1 MEKLIPVINKLQDV
15 FNAVGGEKIDLP
27 QITVVGSQSAGK
39 SSVLEHIVGRDFLP
53 RGSGIVTRRP
63 LILQLINIPKVSD
76 PQGEEWGEFLHKPNV
91 KFYDFDKIRQEIELD
106 TDRVAGQNK
115 GISPEPIRLRIYSPH
130 VLNLTLVD
138 LPGVTK
144 ISVQQQ
150 DKNLPKKIEEL
161 IISYISNPNAII
173 LAVTAAN
180 TDMANSDGIL
190 LAKRVDPEGY
200 RTIGVLTKID
210 IMDRGTDAVDMLSGK
225 VIPLRLGFVGVVN
238 RSQADINAGKPIREA
253 LKSEKTY
260 FLNHPLYRG
269 IASRLG
275 TEYLSKLL
283 NRLLMSHIKDS
294 LPELKAKITSMMNTA
309 QTEMET
315 YGEPMYEGK
324 GSMGAALLNVIHK
337 FSEDYCNA
345 IDGRLSELATNELYG
360 GARINFIFT
369 EIYSKCIN
377 GISLNDA
384 VSLNDILTAIKN
396 TTGPRAA
403 LFVPEESFETLVKS
417 QIKRLE
423 EPSLQCVELVYDEL
437 KRIVGQLELKELQRF
452 ATLRRRVIE
461 CVHNLLNNC
470 REPTRKMINNL
481 IAVERSYINTSHKDF
496 IGGSGAMS
504 KMFENMSRNPQQLQ
518 PSNPMRP
525 SGPSSSPNLPPGAN
539 PALNRGGPAGFGAP
553 VGFGGAP
560 AGFGAPPG
568 FGGQSVPRLGQMP
581 QSIHTIGQ
589 QSEKERFETELIQ
602 NLISSYFD
610 IVRKNIGDCVPKS
623 IMHFLVNTSK
633 VNIRNELVKSLYK
646 EELFGELLEE
656 NPEIASRRKACQEM
670 LDALT
675 KANEVLY
682 EVRDFN
688 LSLSLP

>member
-1 MEKLIPVINKLQDV
+1 VINKLQDV

-27 QITVVGSQSAGK
+27 QITVVGSQSSGK
-39 SSVLEHIVGRDFLP
+39 SSVLEHVVGRDFLP

-63 LILQLINIPKVSD
+63 LILQLINIPQVQD
-76 PQGEEWGEFLHKPNV
+76 PQGTEWGEFLHKPNTR
-91 KFYDFDKIRQEIELD
+91 FYDFDKIRQEIEVD
-106 TDRVAGQNK
+106 TDRIAGHR
-115 GISPEPIRLRIYSPH
+115 GISPEPIRLRIYSPN

-144 ISVQQQ
+144 IAVDKQ
-150 DKNLPKKIEEL
+150 DVNLPKKIEEL
-161 IISYISNPNAII
+161 ILSYISNPNAII

-210 IMDRGTDAVDMLSGK
+210 IMDRGTDAVDMLMGK

-309 QTEMET
+309 QSEMES
-315 YGEPMYEGK
+315 YGDPMYEGK

-369 EIYSKCIN
+369 EIYTKCIN

-452 ATLRRRVIE
+452 ATLRRRLVE
-461 CVHNLLNNC
+461 VVHNLLNNC
-470 REPTRKMINNL
+470 RDPTRKMINNL
-481 IAVERSYINTSHKDF
+481 ISIERSYINTSHKDF

-518 PSNPMRP
+518 PNMARPNPVV
-525 SGPSSSPNLPPGAN
+525 SSPNLPPNAMN
-539 PALNRGGPAGFGAP
+539 PALQRGGPAGFGGGPAGFGGGPAGFGAP
-553 VGFGGAP
+553 PSGFGGH
-560 AGFGAPPG
+560 
-568 FGGQSVPRLGQMP
+568 SVPRLGQMP

-589 QSEKERFETELIQ
+589 QTEKERFETELIQ

-610 IVRKNIGDCVPKS
+610 IVRKNISDCVPKS

-646 EELFGELLEE
+646 EELFEELLEE
-656 NPEIASRRKACQEM
+656 NPEMANRRKACKEM

-675 KANEVLY
+675 KANEVLL